1 MGFRALKK
9 TLESLYT
16 TKVNNRVRTTRGTT
30 LTESWRSWIQISAV
44 FFRCPG
50 PSRSA
55 FTETR
60 YHGSAVV
67 QQVQCYNL
75 SSALYGTYGTKKE
88 QRTWLVGTLCIA
100 QISQRVLSSLLAV
113 GRVRLRI
120 MRCGPGLRLD
130 EVGQPALGRRGG
142 RGDGA
147 RELGRAGSG
156 GVGLEARRDA
166 AEQRGAWGRG

>member
-1 MGFRALKK
+1 MGTF
-9 TLESLYT
+9 
-16 TKVNNRVRTTRGTT
+16 
-30 LTESWRSWIQISAV
+30 
-44 FFRCPG
+44 
-50 PSRSA
+50 
-55 FTETR
+55 
-60 YHGSAVV
+60 
-67 QQVQCYNL
+67 
-75 SSALYGTYGTKKE
+75 
-88 QRTWLVGTLCIA
+88 CIA
-100 QISQRVLSSLLAV
+100 QISQCVLSSLLAV